1 MPVTLAQAQLNTLPD
16 IDWNV
21 IDTLRR
27 NSWVL
32 DQMVWDDT
40 VTPGTGGGSLTYG
53 YTRLLAA
60 ATAQFRSFNEEYPA
74 SQATREQKQVQ
85 LHPLGGSFTVD
96 RTLANLGNAA
106 TNEIMFQLSQK
117 ITSVRTRFQQELI
130 LGDTAVD
137 ASGFDGLDKSLTGQ
151 STEYLPINEGN
162 STGYTDWSASAIT
175 TEDKAMAAFDSL
187 DDWLSRILASQVG
200 GGDGGSTATGSLPAG
215 VKAILGNTKS
225 IARLRSLARRASQF
239 TSTSDDL
246 GRQIDMYGQWV
257 LVDMGDRVDGSAPI
271 IPIQTRDPDGAGA
284 GGNIT
289 GLTDLYAVS
298 FGLDAMH
305 GASVAGKPLVQTWMP
320 DWSQPGA
327 VKSGEVEMGPLAMV
341 LRNTRTCGVFRNVKV
356 A

>member
-21 IDTLRR
+21 IDNLRR

-60 ATAQFRSFNEEYPA
+60 AAASFRGYNEEYPA
-74 SQATREQKQVQ
+74 SQASRQQFQVQ
-85 LHPLGGSFTVD
+85 LHPLGGTFTVD
-96 RTLANLGNAA
+96 RTLATLGNAA
-106 TNEIMFQLSQK
+106 TNEIMFQLAQK
-117 ITSVRTRFQQELI
+117 LTSVRTLFQQQLI
-130 LGDTAVD
+130 LGDSAVD
-137 ASGFDGLDKSLTGQ
+137 VNGFDGLNKSLTGTN
-151 STEYLPINEGN
+151 TEYLPLNEGN
-162 STGYTDWSASAIT
+162 SLGFTDWSAAAIT

-200 GGDGGSTATGSLPAG
+200 SGDGGNTATGSLPPG
-215 VKAILGNTKS
+215 VKAICGNTKS

-239 TSTSDDL
+239 TSVKDDL

-271 IPIQTRDPDGAGA
+271 IPIQALDADG
-284 GGNIT
+284 GGPGGVIS
-289 GLTDLYAVS
+289 GLTDLYAIS
-298 FGLDAMH
+298 FGLDALH
-305 GASVAGKPLVQTWMP
+305 GATAAGRPLVQTWLP
-320 DWSQPGA
+320 DFSLPGA
-327 VKSGEVEMGPLAMV
+327 VKSGEIEMGPLAAV
-341 LRNTRTCGVFRNVKV
+341 LKNTRTCGVFRNVKV
-356 A
+356 S

>member
-1 MPVTLAQAQLNTLPD
+1 VPVTLAQAQLNTLPD
-16 IDWNV
+16 IDWTV

-53 YTRLLAA
+53 YTRILAA
-60 ATAQFRSFNEEYPA
+60 AAASFRNFNEEYPA
-74 SQATREQKQVQ
+74 SQATRQQFTVP

-96 RTLANLGNAA
+96 RTLATLGNAA

-117 ITSVRTRFQQELI
+117 ITSVRTLFQQQLI

-137 ASGFDGLDKSLTGQ
+137 AAGFDGLDKSLTGTN
-151 STEYLPINEGN
+151 TEYLPVNEGN
-162 STGYTDWSASAIT
+162 ALGYTDWSASAIT

-200 GGDGGSTATGSLPAG
+200 DGSGGSTATGALPPG
-215 VKAILGNTKS
+215 TKGILGNTKS

-239 TSTSDDL
+239 TSVKDDL

-271 IPIQTRDPDGAGA
+271 IPIQTRDPDGGGA

-305 GASVAGKPLVQTWMP
+305 GASVSGKPLIQTWLP
-320 DWSQPGA
+320 DYSIPGA

-356 A
+356 S